1 MATEK
6 EDANVV
12 RFDALTVVTSE
23 RYKEYANLLDTILE
37 PNKEYSYDEIDKL
50 IKKALATPVKVEVNE
65 QG

>member
-1 MATEK
+1 MATKK

-12 RFDALTVVTSE
+12 RFDALTIVTSD

-37 PNKEYSYDEIDKL
+37 PDKEYSFDEIDKL
-50 IKKALATPVKVEVNE
+50 LKKTLTTPVKVEVNK